1 MALPGLIDTLLHSC
15 QLEGFSM
22 IVFQVKTKVLD
33 VEIFSQPTIAD
44 LNSGITIIV
53 LLSQKKPLR

>member
-1 MALPGLIDTLLHSC
+1 MALPGLIDTLLYSC

-22 IVFQVKTKVLD
+22 IVFQVEAKVLD
-33 VEIFSQPTIAD
+33 VEIFSQHTIAD